1 MSDVCLSDVCL
12 SVAYIGP
19 NSRIERPRKTEAL
32 SDAFVWCM
40 TSVYLTSVCLSV
52 AYIGPNSRI
61 ERPRKTKNWHKGS
74 PRHTWLGHHFQG
86 QMVKDQLVADVL
98 NSQHAGTGATWRIN
112 AKILSTCRGGGIATR
127 TACYYSAP
135 KLILIYRPTEGRRL
149 SWPRHCRNGAH
160 SQHNCPQ
167 RDSIPG
173 PCALQW
179 GMLPLDHCDL
189 QGVES

>member
-1 MSDVCLSDVCL
+1 MLLSDVCL
-12 SVAYIGP
+12 SACRVHRP
-19 NSRIERPRKTEAL
+19 NSRTERPRKTSTELAHRYP
-32 SDAFVWCM
+32 
-40 TSVYLTSVCLSV
+40 TSRVT
-52 AYIGPNSRI
+52 R
-61 ERPRKTKNWHKGS
+61 
-74 PRHTWLGHHFQG
+74 HHFQDQKVIG
-86 QMVKDQLVADVL
+86 QLVADVL

-127 TACYYSAP
+127 TGCYYSAP